1 MKKSGI
7 LLPLIAL
14 ICVTIIGGVAFRILV
29 SDWNTES
36 RTRIIMLIAVVLLM
50 AHGWYRAL
58 VHIRPGT
65 SVDEVDEV
73 EDEVEQAQSVKAVI
87 GAFFNPMNMRFRTS
101 LSIFILVLA
110 YLFATPFI
118 FWALLI
124 LLIALK
130 GYLLYQLIRFHKAI
144 KELAQLSAEQ
154 TADEVEFDEEKVSH
168 YMELLKSFA
177 RDTIH
182 ISFANNCNAPL
193 PAGCSKYGG
202 RPDVADDFQ
211 WPHDNSGYPLSL
223 LLQIDCADLA
233 FLDREGLLPTSG
245 HLYFFYELSEMRRD
259 GKKNSVRVIYNDKPS
274 SQLHPLDYPVNL
286 DKHYQLQECRLQFSQ
301 RTSFPCPEEVYH
313 LIHKR
318 VKTKDNIELEVASDR
333 LEEKYCPESE
343 GIGNMLGYAFLI
355 EKPIVKD
362 LSDHVLLLQ
371 LDSSEYWEEDDKT
384 PHDLLFGDDGCIY
397 FYIKREDLLAR
408 RFDNIKFALQCY

>member
-1 MKKSGI
+1 MSI
-7 LLPLIAL
+7 CLP
-14 ICVTIIGGVAFRILV
+14 VA
-29 SDWNTES
+29 
-36 RTRIIMLIAVVLLM
+36 VLLLF
-50 AHGWYRAL
+50 ALPIGWNSAKMELRVLVVVTAL
-58 VHIRPGT
+58 
-65 SVDEVDEV
+65 
-73 EDEVEQAQSVKAVI
+73 
-87 GAFFNPMNMRFRTS
+87 
-101 LSIFILVLA
+101 LSIF
-110 YLFATPFI
+110 
-118 FWALLI
+118 
-124 LLIALK
+124 
-130 GYLLYQLIRFHKAI
+130 GLYKAVRILIR
-144 KELAQLSAEQ
+144 E
-154 TADEVEFDEEKVSH
+154 TADEVRHMDLDIRKIKKLIAARALLVCMVAGCILLFYIFPDDMTIGDSPMTIRIAGIGIFVLLFLLFFLLDKTEKEFDKLLPEETSEEDTEEFGLDDKKVIH
-168 YMELLKSFA
+168 YMELLKPFSRNA
-177 RDTIH
+177 IQ
-182 ISFANNCNAPL
+182 ISLAQDDNAPL
-193 PAGCSKYGG
+193 PTGCSKYGG

>member
-1 MKKSGI
+1 MSI
-7 LLPLIAL
+7 CLP
-14 ICVTIIGGVAFRILV
+14 VA
-29 SDWNTES
+29 
-36 RTRIIMLIAVVLLM
+36 VLLLF
-50 AHGWYRAL
+50 ALPIGWNSAKMELRVLVVVTAL
-58 VHIRPGT
+58 
-65 SVDEVDEV
+65 
-73 EDEVEQAQSVKAVI
+73 
-87 GAFFNPMNMRFRTS
+87 
-101 LSIFILVLA
+101 LSIF
-110 YLFATPFI
+110 
-118 FWALLI
+118 
-124 LLIALK
+124 
-130 GYLLYQLIRFHKAI
+130 GLYKAVRILIR
-144 KELAQLSAEQ
+144 E
-154 TADEVEFDEEKVSH
+154 TADEVRHMDLDIRKIKKLIAARALLVCMVAGCILLFYIFPDDMTIGDAPMTIRIAGIGIFVLLFLLFFLLDKTEKEFDKLLPEETSEEDTEEFGLDDKKVIH
-168 YMELLKSFA
+168 YTELLKSFS
-177 RDTIH
+177 RDAIQ
-182 ISFANNCNAPL
+182 ISLAQDDNAPL
-193 PAGCSKYGG
+193 PTGCSKYGG

-301 RTSFPCPEEVYH
+301 RTSFPCPEEVGH

-318 VKTKDNIELEVASDR
+318 VKTIDNIELEVATDR

-384 PHDLLFGDDGCIY
+384 PHELQFGNGGCIY

>member
-1 MKKSGI
+1 MSI
-7 LLPLIAL
+7 CLP
-14 ICVTIIGGVAFRILV
+14 VA
-29 SDWNTES
+29 
-36 RTRIIMLIAVVLLM
+36 VLLLF
-50 AHGWYRAL
+50 ALPIGWNSAKMELRVLVVVTAL
-58 VHIRPGT
+58 
-65 SVDEVDEV
+65 
-73 EDEVEQAQSVKAVI
+73 
-87 GAFFNPMNMRFRTS
+87 
-101 LSIFILVLA
+101 LSIF
-110 YLFATPFI
+110 
-118 FWALLI
+118 
-124 LLIALK
+124 
-130 GYLLYQLIRFHKAI
+130 GLYKAVRILIR
-144 KELAQLSAEQ
+144 E
-154 TADEVEFDEEKVSH
+154 TADEVRHMDLDIRKIKKLIAARALLVCMVAGCILLFYIFPDDMTIGDAPMTIRIAGIGIFVLMFLLFFLLDKTEKEFDKLLPEETSDEDTEEFGLDDKKVIH
-168 YMELLKSFA
+168 YTELLKSFS
-177 RDTIH
+177 RDAIQ
-182 ISFANNCNAPL
+182 ISLAQDDNAPL
-193 PAGCSKYGG
+193 PTGCSKYGG

>member
-1 MKKSGI
+1 ME
-7 LLPLIAL
+7 LRVLVVVTAL
-14 ICVTIIGGVAFRILV
+14 
-29 SDWNTES
+29 
-36 RTRIIMLIAVVLLM
+36 
-50 AHGWYRAL
+50 
-58 VHIRPGT
+58 
-65 SVDEVDEV
+65 
-73 EDEVEQAQSVKAVI
+73 
-87 GAFFNPMNMRFRTS
+87 
-101 LSIFILVLA
+101 LSIF
-110 YLFATPFI
+110 
-118 FWALLI
+118 
-124 LLIALK
+124 
-130 GYLLYQLIRFHKAI
+130 GLYKAVRILIR
-144 KELAQLSAEQ
+144 E
-154 TADEVEFDEEKVSH
+154 TADEVRHMDLDIRKIKKLIAARALLVCMVAGCILLFYIFPDDMTIGDAPMTIRIAGIGIFVLLFLLFFLLDKTEKEFDKLLPEETSEEDTEELGLDDKKVIH
-168 YMELLKSFA
+168 YTELLKSFS
-177 RDTIH
+177 RDAIQ
-182 ISFANNCNAPL
+182 ISLAQDDNAPL
-193 PAGCSKYGG
+193 PTGCSKYGG

-245 HLYFFYELSEMRRD
+245 HLYFFYELSQMRRD

-318 VKTKDNIELEVASDR
+318 VKTIDNIELEVASDR
-333 LEEKYCPESE
+333 LEEKYCPGSE

-384 PHDLLFGDDGCIY
+384 PHELQFGNGGCIY

>member
-1 MKKSGI
+1 MSI
-7 LLPLIAL
+7 CLP
-14 ICVTIIGGVAFRILV
+14 VA
-29 SDWNTES
+29 
-36 RTRIIMLIAVVLLM
+36 VLLLF
-50 AHGWYRAL
+50 ALPIGWNSAKMELRVLVVVTAL
-58 VHIRPGT
+58 
-65 SVDEVDEV
+65 
-73 EDEVEQAQSVKAVI
+73 
-87 GAFFNPMNMRFRTS
+87 
-101 LSIFILVLA
+101 LSIF
-110 YLFATPFI
+110 
-118 FWALLI
+118 
-124 LLIALK
+124 
-130 GYLLYQLIRFHKAI
+130 GLYKAVRILIR
-144 KELAQLSAEQ
+144 E
-154 TADEVEFDEEKVSH
+154 TADEVRHMDLDIRKIKKLIAARALLVCMVAGCILLFYIFPDDMTIGDAPMTIRIAGIGIFVLLFLLFFLLDKTEKEFDKLLPEETSEEDTEEFGLDDKKVIH
-168 YMELLKSFA
+168 YTELLKSFS
-177 RDTIH
+177 RDAIQ
-182 ISFANNCNAPL
+182 ISLAQDDNAPL
-193 PAGCSKYGG
+193 PTGCSKYGG

-259 GKKNSVRVIYNDKPS
+259 GKKNSIRVIYNDKPS

-301 RTSFPCPEEVYH
+301 RTSFPCPEEVGH

-318 VKTKDNIELEVASDR
+318 VKTIDNIELEVATDR

-384 PHDLLFGDDGCIY
+384 PHDLLFGNDGIIY

>member
-1 MKKSGI
+1 MSI
-7 LLPLIAL
+7 CLP
-14 ICVTIIGGVAFRILV
+14 VA
-29 SDWNTES
+29 
-36 RTRIIMLIAVVLLM
+36 VLLLF
-50 AHGWYRAL
+50 ALPIGWNSAKMELRVLVVVTAL
-58 VHIRPGT
+58 
-65 SVDEVDEV
+65 
-73 EDEVEQAQSVKAVI
+73 
-87 GAFFNPMNMRFRTS
+87 
-101 LSIFILVLA
+101 LSIF
-110 YLFATPFI
+110 
-118 FWALLI
+118 
-124 LLIALK
+124 
-130 GYLLYQLIRFHKAI
+130 GLYKAVRILIR
-144 KELAQLSAEQ
+144 E
-154 TADEVEFDEEKVSH
+154 TADEVRHMDLDIRKIKKLIAARALLVCMVAGCILLFYIFPDDMTIGDAPMTIRIAGIGIFVLLFLLFFLLDKTEKEFDKLLPEETSEEDTEEFGLDDKKVIH
-168 YMELLKSFA
+168 YTELLKSFS
-177 RDTIH
+177 RDAIQ
-182 ISFANNCNAPL
+182 ISLAQDDNAPL
-193 PAGCSKYGG
+193 PTGCSKYGG

-301 RTSFPCPEEVYH
+301 RTSFPCPEEVGH

-318 VKTKDNIELEVASDR
+318 VKTIDNIELEVATDR

-384 PHDLLFGDDGCIY
+384 PHELQFGNGGCIY

-408 RFDNIKFALQCY
+408 RFDNITFALQCY